1 MPGNQVNEE
10 SFNLSHLELH
20 CFRCKLIS
28 FQNAANLNFA
38 FSFFF
43 EIMKNENRKSKIR
56 QVLFLFNLL
65 TASAD
70 TPIPTE

>member
-1 MPGNQVNEE
+1 MLPIWT
-10 SFNLSHLELH
+10 LH
-20 CFRCKLIS
+20 FP
-28 FQNAANLNFA
+28 F
-38 FSFFF
+38 FFF

-65 TASAD
+65 MASAD